1 MPPPGG
7 GGVVWLTWVLLGQ
20 GMFAVRARCRGVHGD
35 AATERWPDREIHTPD
50 AGVRAGLNISHLPP
64 GGQAHMH
71 RCGCG
76 LPCTERYNGD
86 AYRGGD
92 LMMGDLVTKPSLT
105 DRMIRAA
112 RLETG
117 LYNEV
122 EADLSATNQALTV
135 VIVAALA
142 GGIGA
147 ALGQAMAGRPTGVVG
162 GLIGGI
168 IAELVGWLVWSY
180 VMYLVGT
187 RVFHGTATY
196 GELLR
201 TLGFANSPGVLL
213 ILRFVPLLGGLITLI
228 VDIWRIVE
236 GFIAVREALDLDNGN
251 TVATIVVGIIAY
263 LVVLVIVALV
273 LGTIGLGAAVL
284 TGGLG

>member
-1 MPPPGG
+1 M
-7 GGVVWLTWVLLGQ
+7 
-20 GMFAVRARCRGVHGD
+20 A
-35 AATERWPDREIHTPD
+35 E
-50 AGVRAGLNISHLPP
+50 
-64 GGQAHMH
+64 
-71 RCGCG
+71 
-76 LPCTERYNGD
+76 
-86 AYRGGD
+86 
-92 LMMGDLVTKPSLT
+92 LVAKPSLT
-105 DRMIRAA
+105 DRMVRAA
-112 RLETG
+112 RLETS

-135 VIVAALA
+135 VVVTALA

-147 ALGQAMAGRPTGVVG
+147 ALGQALAGRPTGVVG
-162 GLIGGI
+162 GLIGGL

-213 ILRFVPLLGGLITLI
+213 ILRFVPVLGGLIAL
-228 VDIWRIVE
+228 VVGIWRIVA

-251 TVATIVVGIIAY
+251 TLATIVVGIVAY
-263 LVVLVIVALV
+263 LVVLLIVALV

>member
-1 MPPPGG
+1 M
-7 GGVVWLTWVLLGQ
+7 
-20 GMFAVRARCRGVHGD
+20 A
-35 AATERWPDREIHTPD
+35 E
-50 AGVRAGLNISHLPP
+50 
-64 GGQAHMH
+64 
-71 RCGCG
+71 
-76 LPCTERYNGD
+76 
-86 AYRGGD
+86 
-92 LMMGDLVTKPSLT
+92 LVAKPSLT
-105 DRMIRAA
+105 DRMVRAA

-135 VIVAALA
+135 VVVTALA

-147 ALGQAMAGRPTGVVG
+147 ALGQAIAGRPNGVVG
-162 GLIGGI
+162 GLIGGV

-213 ILRFVPLLGGLITLI
+213 ILRFIPVLGGLITA
-228 VDIWRIVE
+228 VVGIWRIVA

-251 TVATIVVGIIAY
+251 TLATIVVGIVAY
-263 LVVLVIVALV
+263 LVLLLIVALV

>member
-1 MPPPGG
+1 
-7 GGVVWLTWVLLGQ
+7 
-20 GMFAVRARCRGVHGD
+20 
-35 AATERWPDREIHTPD
+35 
-50 AGVRAGLNISHLPP
+50 
-64 GGQAHMH
+64 
-71 RCGCG
+71 
-76 LPCTERYNGD
+76 
-86 AYRGGD
+86 
-92 LMMGDLVTKPSLT
+92 MGELVAKPSLT
-105 DRMIRAA
+105 DRMVRAA
-112 RLETG
+112 RLETS

-135 VIVAALA
+135 VVVTALA

-147 ALGQAMAGRPTGVVG
+147 ALGQAVAGRPTGVVG

-213 ILRFVPLLGGLITLI
+213 ILRFVPVLGGLIALL
-228 VDIWRIVE
+228 VGIWRIVA

-251 TVATIVVGIIAY
+251 TLATIVVGIIAY
-263 LVVLVIVALV
+263 LVVLLIVGLV